1 MPKIFFN
8 KNASKQLQKI
18 SKSDKKDFEK
28 IDKDI
33 IILSKYPNT
42 PTLWLKKL
50 KGEFTNC
57 FCLKTGNF
65 RIKFVFDEGG
75 IYVIDIRKR
84 KDAYK

>member
-18 SKSDKKDFEK
+18 SKSNKRDFEK

-33 IILSKYPNT
+33 MILSSYPNT

-50 KGEFTNC
+50 KGEYTNC
-57 FCLKTGNF
+57 FCLKTGIF
-65 RIKFVFDEGG
+65 RIKFVFNDDG
-75 IYVIDIRKR
+75 IYIVDIKKR
-84 KDAYK
+84 KDAYR